1 MTCLGRSSVA
11 RLAATTL
18 AANDAATSAAI
29 ASTSQTLLL
38 IRILQAP
45 ERNGGND
52 PCYQAACSS
61 RQRARDAASAR
72 EADPHG

>member
-1 MTCLGRSSVA
+1 MA

-38 IRILQAP
+38 IRILHAP
-45 ERNGGND
+45 ESDGGND
-52 PCYQAACSS
+52 PCYQAACPPASV
-61 RQRARDAASAR
+61 RATLANAR
-72 EADPHG
+72 EAYPQG